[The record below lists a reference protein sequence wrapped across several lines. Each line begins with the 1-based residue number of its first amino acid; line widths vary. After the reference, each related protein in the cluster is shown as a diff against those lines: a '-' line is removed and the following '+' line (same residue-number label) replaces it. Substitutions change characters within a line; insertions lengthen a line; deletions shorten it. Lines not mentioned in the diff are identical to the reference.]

1 MEIRDCLETGA
12 DFVGPGFVLGAV
24 LVYACGMEPTTFF
37 THAALGYVR
46 VAVISPELR
55 VADVAFNTARTVAA
69 VAEAAAQGCQLAVF
83 PELGLTSYSCADLF
97 YHSVLLDAARAALL
111 QVAEAT
117 AIHDIAAVVGL
128 PLEVGGRLFNCA
140 ALLASG
146 RLVGIVPKT
155 FLPTTNEFY
164 EARWFT
170 SAAQGTPAMVVI
182 DGMAFPF
189 GADLIFPADNLP
201 GCVLGLEVCED
212 LWAVNPPSGRLA
224 SPRPPRPS
232 PNLKPPWSRSRP
244 TTRRSFPTPV

>member
-1 MEIRDCLETGA
+1 MKIRDCLETGA

-69 VAEAAAQGCQLAVF
+69 LAEAAAQGCQLAVF

-111 QVAEAT
+111 RVAEAT
-117 AIHDIAAVVGL
+117 AIHDMAAVVGL

-140 ALLASG
+140 AFLAGG
-146 RLVGIVPKT
+146 RIVGIVPKT

-170 SAAQGTPAMVVI
+170 
-182 DGMAFPF
+182 
-189 GADLIFPADNLP
+189 
-201 GCVLGLEVCED
+201 
-212 LWAVNPPSGRLA
+212 
-224 SPRPPRPS
+224 
-232 PNLKPPWSRSRP
+232 
-244 TTRRSFPTPV
+244 